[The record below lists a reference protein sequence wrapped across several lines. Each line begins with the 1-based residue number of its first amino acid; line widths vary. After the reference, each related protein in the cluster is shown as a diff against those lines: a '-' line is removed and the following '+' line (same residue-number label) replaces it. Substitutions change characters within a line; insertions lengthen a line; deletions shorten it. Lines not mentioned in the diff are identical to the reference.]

1 MTSQHDTTVHHIILD
16 ERERFRLP
24 FLSSL
29 LFPAGLLAVV
39 LALGWVE
46 RAHRLL
52 MGDPKGG
59 RMGSVVVNPIA
70 SINMPS
76 RSGPVNPLAN
86 DTKSAVPTP
95 PDVKPKPSPEVKA
108 PDPKAIELSSPNAAK
123 KPSAA
128 AATPDKF
135 RAQQKDLENQAYTA
149 AGQRANS
156 PQYLTPGAGGVGVG

>member
-29 LFPAGLLAVV
+29 LFHAGLLAVV
-39 LALGWVE
+39 LAMGWVE
-46 RAHRLL
+46 RPNRLL

-70 SINMPS
+70 CLNMPS

-86 DTKSAVPTP
+86 DATSPVLTAPVVWRTP
-95 PDVKPKPSPEVKA
+95 A
-108 PDPKAIELSSPNAAK
+108 PD
-123 KPSAA
+123 
-128 AATPDKF
+128 
-135 RAQQKDLENQAYTA
+135 
-149 AGQRANS
+149 
-156 PQYLTPGAGGVGVG
+156 